1 MKPLFFGTLKGLLS
15 FIISATLLL
24 TVFTVIAL
32 RLDDPAKTTSV
43 FGNAVLILSAF
54 VSGRFSV
61 NNDGTRLISGICVG
75 IFDTLFLLSAS
86 LIFFGLGT
94 GVIFRVFLT
103 VLLSVLGALS
113 KKTVKGD
120 LSVRKRKSNLRRYAA
135 YR

>member
-1 MKPLFFGTLKGLLS
+1 MKPLFFGTIKGLLS

-32 RLDDPAKTTSV
+32 RLDDPVKTASV
-43 FGNAVLILSAF
+43 FGNTVLILSAF

-61 NNDGTRLISGICVG
+61 NNDGARLISGICVG
-75 IFDTLFLLSAS
+75 IFDTLFLLAAS

-113 KKTVKGD
+113 KKTVKKNV
-120 LSVRKRKSNLRRYAA
+120 SVRKRKSNLRRYAA